1 MRTID
6 SERRLV
12 VVDIENVLFGCR
24 ALTVEQAMRLV
35 LREIGKSGQ
44 DQIVI
49 AASSKTFAHYG
60 MPILG
65 ARIRLGVGVDGAD
78 HALLEVLHEDVE
90 SRFSEVVVVSG
101 DHIFAPRI
109 AELTAAGLS
118 VNVIAPR
125 GALSTEIRA
134 EADTV
139 RYLDAIG
146 SPGACVPRLPLKRRA
161 LSGMRC
167 AA

>member
-1 MRTID
+1 MKTVR

-12 VVDIENVLFGCR
+12 VIDIENVLFGCR
-24 ALTVEQAMRLV
+24 ALTVEQATQLV

-44 DQIVI
+44 DQVVI
-49 AASSKTFAHYG
+49 AASAKTFAHYG

-65 ARIRLGVGVDGAD
+65 VRIRLGAGLDGAD

-109 AELTAAGLS
+109 AELTAAGLT

-125 GALSTEIRA
+125 GALSGETRA

-139 RYLDAIG
+139 RYLDAID
-146 SPGACVPRLPLKRRA
+146 SSGARVRRLPLKRRA